1 MIKHMPER
9 IITLLLTAAILASL
23 LAGCFDARE
32 IDDEVYAISV
42 GVDKGKAAK
51 LRLTIQYP
59 TYMGPGGAESQG
71 GSSGDENK
79 KAQSGSLVHTIE
91 APTMLEA
98 IDMLSTSISR
108 RVSLIH
114 AKWLIFS
121 EEYAREGIDGYIAGL
136 ERYKETRPS
145 MSVVVVKG
153 TAEDFITANESR
165 IGGSLSKSVELL
177 LSQSKF
183 TGIFPMVEF
192 MDFHTAM
199 VSPYKCPIALYGG
212 INDFDFKDD
221 AAKLD
226 GRKGF
231 IPGETPRSSVSKREI
246 AGMAV
251 FHTGKMA
258 GYLDA
263 YETAA
268 YLMIKGQY
276 KSGMMS
282 IPDKNHPDK
291 RIVFDVHK
299 SRPTKIKAYF
309 KDGRPVIDVLVDLEA
324 EIYAIQSDT
333 RYERLDLTQELEEQI
348 REFLLESMKHTI
360 KKTQKELRAD
370 IFGFGENMAGNFFTI
385 EEWES
390 FEWFDQYPDVEIN
403 TDLKLKIRRTGTIFQ
418 SYKDVREKE
427 GEDH

>member
-1 MIKHMPER
+1 MPER
-9 IITLLLTAAILASL
+9 TIALILTAVILGSL
-23 LAGCFDARE
+23 LSGCFDSRE

-42 GVDKGKAAK
+42 GVDKGLEGR

-59 TYMGPGGAESQG
+59 TYKGPGGAEGSG
-71 GSSGDENK
+71 GSTGDENK
-79 KAQSGSLVHTIE
+79 KAQSNSLIHTIE

-98 IDMLSTSISR
+98 IDMLSASISR

-114 AKWLIFS
+114 AKWVIFS
-121 EEYAREGIDGYIAGL
+121 EEYAREGIEGYIAGL

-145 MSVVVVKG
+145 MSVVVVRG
-153 TAEDFITANESR
+153 TAEEFITENESS

-177 LSQSKF
+177 LTQSRF

-199 VSPYKCPIALYGG
+199 ISPYKCPIALYGG
-212 INDFDFKDD
+212 INDFDFEDN

-231 IPGETPRSSVSKREI
+231 IPGEIPRSSVTKREI

-251 FHTGKMA
+251 FHTGRMV

-282 IPDKNHPDK
+282 VPDKKEPGKN
-291 RIVFDVHK
+291 IIFDVHK
-299 SRPTKIKAYF
+299 SRPTRIKAYF
-309 KDGRPVIDVLVDLEA
+309 KDGKPTIDVIVDLEA
-324 EIYAIQSDT
+324 EIYAIQGET
-333 RYERLDLTQELEEQI
+333 KYEKLDLTRELENQI
-348 REFLLESMKHTI
+348 RAFLLDSIKHTI
-360 KKTQKELRAD
+360 KKTQEELKAD

-390 FEWFDQYPDVEIN
+390 FDWFSQYPDAEIN
-403 TDLKLKIRRTGTIFQ
+403 PSLKLKIRRTGTIFQ
-418 SYKDVREKE
+418 SYKKVKSGE
-427 GEDH
+427 GDND